1 MTLTEAERAAI
12 LALPKPP
19 AESPPWQI
27 FGVSRSL
34 LSIAR
39 HGASIKIN
47 GHVYTYDPTDDSLTR
62 NDVLKAALKMR
73 RAK

>member
-1 MTLTEAERAAI
+1 MTLTDDERAAI
-12 LALPKPP
+12 LARPKPP

-27 FGVSRSL
+27 FGVSRSQ

-39 HGASIKIN
+39 YYGGITYN
-47 GHVYTYDPTDDSLTR
+47 GHGYTYDPTDDSLTR
-62 NDVLKAALKMR
+62 NDVLKAVMKMR